1 MASVAFSQVEV
12 KLHQDNRELR
22 SLSVSIGYNFFFIG
36 SKTMFCAGGGD
47 LPLYFCHEV
56 NLTFQF
62 SIQGLMSPE
71 HFPIIVSD

>member
-22 SLSVSIGYNFFFIG
+22 SLSVSIGYNFFYRKYPC
-36 SKTMFCAGGGD
+36 SVQGGGD

-71 HFPIIVSD
+71 DFPISVSD